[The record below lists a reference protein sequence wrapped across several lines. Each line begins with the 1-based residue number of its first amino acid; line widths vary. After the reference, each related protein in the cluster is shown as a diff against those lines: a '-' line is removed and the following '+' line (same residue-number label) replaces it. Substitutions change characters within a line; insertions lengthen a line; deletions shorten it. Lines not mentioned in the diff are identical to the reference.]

1 MSTTSPE
8 ESRVDPQK
16 LAYFTRM
23 TVTLAEDEISTIC
36 ALLCL
41 ALPCFALLCPPR
53 IIIRWPTW
61 QEVTRVGQP
70 ILLENGLMVHHWG
83 MYLDLDT
90 FAHLHNVLLG
100 LGNLTIHLSMGGLK
114 TTCTSS
120 SFEPLWPSVLVSAGS
135 WSSPHLLLQYIPRSS
150 HRCRI
155 PFHHIHSCYGPCY
168 SILIQCCD
176 WGCEVLPW
184 LQLPDPL
191 FQGLVL
197 LF

>member
-1 MSTTSPE
+1 MSDHLWEIPFI
-8 ESRVDPQK
+8 K
-16 LAYFTRM
+16 LH
-23 TVTLAEDEISTIC
+23 LEDSSNDLQLYISLSWCFDGVQSIIC
-36 ALLCL
+36 
-41 ALPCFALLCPPR
+41 R
-53 IIIRWPTW
+53 
-61 QEVTRVGQP
+61 